1 MLIPHPWSIYILLCL
16 VLSIFASFPA
26 FAAKNTKEKWYEVEI
41 IVFAHDLATNYES
54 EVWLDKPGY
63 PKTQNSVEHFTP
75 AELLLADD
83 IENIPAYLVQPKF
96 DPKNENTLD
105 IYAQKLEN
113 SSKYKLLIHRT
124 WHQTL
129 KTQKVFLIDTPN
141 TDPVSENTGEPL
153 ADEFTG
159 QKTDEEKLL
168 QALLEEEKNFSQ
180 PLSQLPFF
188 ISELDE
194 IQPFDDVRDIPAPKY
209 TPLSYEGPPQH
220 LVYGSFTLSKG
231 RYLHMDLDFLY
242 RGEPY
247 TPEPEEISVEKQF
260 PMGAKAE
267 NELVDPSINAST
279 LPEELTG
286 FIPKDKPPI
295 AGFRIKDSK
304 RVRLNRIYYSDHPL
318 FGVIVRII
326 RYDPPPPEDE
336 ENLETS
342 KQD

>member
-16 VLSIFASFPA
+16 VLSILASFPTY
-26 FAAKNTKEKWYEVEI
+26 AAKKATEKWYEIEI
-41 IVFAHDLATNYES
+41 IVFAHDLETNFES
-54 EVWLDKPGY
+54 EIWLDKPGY
-63 PKTQNSVEHFTP
+63 PETRNNIEHFTQE
-75 AELLLADD
+75 ELLLEDD
-83 IENIPAYLVQPKF
+83 IENIPSYLVQPKL
-96 DPKNENTLD
+96 DPENEDTLD
-105 IYAQKLEN
+105 KYVRKLKN

-124 WHQTL
+124 WRQTL
-129 KTQKVFLIDTPN
+129 KPQKVFLIDTPN
-141 TDPVSENTGEPL
+141 TDPISQTTGDPL
-153 ADEFTG
+153 AEEFSE

-168 QALLEEEKNFSQ
+168 QVLLEEEKNFSQ

-194 IQPFDDVRDIPAPKY
+194 IQPFDDVRDMPVSKY

-220 LVYGSFTLSKG
+220 LVYGNFTLSKG

-247 TPEPEEISVEKQF
+247 IPEHEEQSGEEQF
-260 PMGAKAE
+260 PMGTK
-267 NELVDPSINAST
+267 NDSELVDAAINAPSVAED
-279 LPEELTG
+279 LSG

-304 RVRLNRIYYSDHPL
+304 RVRFNRIYYSDHPL
-318 FGVIVRII
+318 FGVIVRVI
-326 RYDPPPPEDE
+326 RYVPPPPEE
-336 ENLETS
+336 QLETS